1 MIICYKGIKKL
12 TAAKDLLRFYRNGVS
27 ILSLCVFFI
36 DVEGVG
42 KDVYHRV
49 FCNNISHPL
58 FLLMLNWLL
67 KDALLACK
75 RCPFEVLLTPF

>member
-1 MIICYKGIKKL
+1 MDKYL
-12 TAAKDLLRFYRNGVS
+12 VVVRV
-27 ILSLCVFFI
+27 FI

-42 KDVYHRV
+42 KDVCHCV
-49 FCNNISHPL
+49 FCNNISHLL